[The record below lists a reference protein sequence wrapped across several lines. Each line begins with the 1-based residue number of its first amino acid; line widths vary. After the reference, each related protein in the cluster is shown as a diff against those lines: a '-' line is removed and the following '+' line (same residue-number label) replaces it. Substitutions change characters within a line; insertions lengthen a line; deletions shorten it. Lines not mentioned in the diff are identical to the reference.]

1 MEAINRLPSLL
12 IMSRSRLALLAA
24 ARAIINCLA
33 VGAGL
38 ARLFDLRDLFDRLLD
53 AMQSLQK
60 SDN

>member
-1 MEAINRLPSLL
+1 MEAFNLVPSLL
-12 IMSRSRLALLAA
+12 TMSRSRLALLTA
-24 ARAIINCLA
+24 ARAIIICLY

-53 AMQSLQK
+53 AMNSLQK

>member
-1 MEAINRLPSLL
+1 MEAISRLPSLRA
-12 IMSRSRLALLAA
+12 MSRSLLAPLTA
-24 ARAIINCLA
+24 ARAIIICLC

-53 AMQSLQK
+53 AMNCLQN